1 MKTLPKRII
10 FSLNF
15 LDGILYRSRNF
26 IPDYRYTH
34 NFIDLWS
41 IDEIVILDIT
51 RDINFQ
57 SSRKKN
63 FIDVLNNLSKNSF
76 VPFSVGGHIKE
87 LNEIETLL
95 KNGADKVVLN
105 SITYENKNFI
115 KKAAKEFGSS
125 CIVVSI
131 DAKLNSNTNYDL
143 YSNNG
148 SKKENV
154 FFEEHVKEVQDMG
167 AGEIFLQ
174 SIDKDG
180 TLEGFD
186 LNLINYIKNYIK
198 VPFIISSGA
207 GSWKHFLDV
216 FKIDAISGAATSN
229 IFHFTEKSI
238 NNFKELLKGE
248 NINIR

>member
-1 MKTLPKRII
+1 MNTLPKRII

-15 LDGILYRSRNF
+15 LDGVLYRSRNF

-51 RDINFQ
+51 RDINFEDLN
-57 SSRKKN
+57 KLN
-63 FIDVLNNLSKNSF
+63 FLKVLNNLSKNSF
-76 VPFSVGGHIKE
+76 VPFSVGGHLRK
-87 LNEIETLL
+87 LSHIETLL
-95 KNGADKVVLN
+95 KNGADKIVLN
-105 SITYENKNFI
+105 SATFEKNDII
-115 KKAAKEFGSS
+115 KLAAKEFGSS
-125 CIVVSI
+125 CIVVSV
-131 DAKLNSNTNYDL
+131 DAKKNDPNSYDI

-148 SKKENV
+148 SKKENKK
-154 FFEEHVKEVQDMG
+154 FIDHIKEVQDMG

-174 SIDKDG
+174 SIDRDG

-186 LNLINYIKNYIK
+186 LDLIEYIKGHIA

-216 FKIDAISGAATSN
+216 FKIEGISGAATNN

-238 NNFKELLKGE
+238 NNFKNLLKKE
-248 NINIR
+248 KINIR